1 MDILGR
7 SYLLITSGRW
17 KVKSKSMLFPYEQRK
32 KTLVDELQ
40 LWEQFFFFSQLL
52 CVTKCDF
59 LYFYREKDNLCADKS
74 RLSRAE
80 RCQPQPGMNG
90 WHLVKFFNL
99 SELSPFW
106 ITNWCC
112 YFIIR
117 LNKYWKA
124 SFSQWKLW
132 ATLQL
137 WLEQVSE
144 NISGNQDALS

>member
-1 MDILGR
+1 
-7 SYLLITSGRW
+7 
-17 KVKSKSMLFPYEQRK
+17 MLFSYEQRK

-40 LWEQFFFFSQLL
+40 LWEQFFFFSASYSVLQNAIFCTSTGKRTIFVL
-52 CVTKCDF
+52 TKVD
-59 LYFYREKDNLCADKS
+59 LAEQNDANPS
-74 RLSRAE
+74 RVWMVDIWWNFSI
-80 RCQPQPGMNG
+80 
-90 WHLVKFFNL
+90 F

-144 NISGNQDALS
+144 NISVNQDADSQSDSRLIASTTGKC

>member
-17 KVKSKSMLFPYEQRK
+17 KVKSKSKLFSYEQRK

-90 WHLVKFFNL
+90 
-99 SELSPFW
+99 
-106 ITNWCC
+106 
-112 YFIIR
+112 
-117 LNKYWKA
+117 
-124 SFSQWKLW
+124 
-132 ATLQL
+132 
-137 WLEQVSE
+137 
-144 NISGNQDALS
+144 

>member
-17 KVKSKSMLFPYEQRK
+17 KVKSKSKLFSYEQRK
-32 KTLVDELQ
+32 KTLVDEVQ

-52 CVTKCDF
+52 CATKCDF

-90 WHLVKFFNL
+90 
-99 SELSPFW
+99 
-106 ITNWCC
+106 
-112 YFIIR
+112 
-117 LNKYWKA
+117 
-124 SFSQWKLW
+124 
-132 ATLQL
+132 
-137 WLEQVSE
+137 
-144 NISGNQDALS
+144 